1 MPRRRRRKAVTM
13 RQVGRPRKARRGRPP
28 GGMAGA
34 VHSLHQYHGDLVQ
47 QRGALEAQIQA
58 VENALSVMGGVPRA
72 VGRPPG
78 RRPGRPPGRP
88 PGRRPGRP
96 RSVGRA
102 PRPGSLKAYIL
113 DVMSHGGGTM
123 AVKDITSGV
132 LDAGYKTKNR
142 TLAKSVG
149 IALTEMKNVAKVGRG
164 KFRLK

>member
-1 MPRRRRRKAVTM
+1 MPRRKRRTAVTM
-13 RQVGRPRKARRGRPP
+13 RRIGRRGMARRGRPP

-34 VHSLHQYHGDLVQ
+34 VRSLHDYHGDLVR
-47 QRGALEAQIQA
+47 QRGELEAQIQA
-58 VENALSVMGGVPRA
+58 VENALSVMGGVPRTY
-72 VGRPPG
+72 GRV
-78 RRPGRPPGRP
+78 GRPPGRP

-96 RSVGRA
+96 RAMGRG

-113 DVMSHGGGTM
+113 DVMSGSGTM

-132 LDAGYKTKNR
+132 LSAGYKTKNR